1 MTVRRSASSIA
12 SGVRDLPIFA
22 GRPILIW
29 AALVIAAASIGTGGY
44 VILFGWTLS
53 DAFYMTMITL
63 TTVGFR
69 EVAEVTEGARLWTIL
84 IAMSGVG
91 LIFGFVGLV
100 AEAVVASATSGRR
113 EQRRMTDAIERL
125 EGHWIVCGY
134 GRVGSAVARELAA
147 EDQAVVVI
155 DPDGDSREQAR
166 RDRMLVVEDPGLG
179 DATDDAALRAA
190 GIDRARG
197 LVATTDSDGQN
208 VYVILSARTLNQGL
222 FIVGRASTDAAVEKL
237 SRAGADRVVSPY
249 QMAGRRLAALAL
261 RPRVVDFL
269 DAAVGGGVS
278 FALEEVEVGEDGPL
292 AGRSVG
298 DLEERE
304 VRVLAIVRD
313 GREQEPNPAS
323 DRKLEAGD
331 ILIVVG
337 PSERLDEIIR

>member
-1 MTVRRSASSIA
+1 MTVRRRASSIA
-12 SGVRDLPIFA
+12 SGMRDLPIA
-22 GRPILIW
+22 GRSILVW
-29 AALVIAAASIGTGGY
+29 AALVIAAASIGTVGY

-69 EVAEVTEGARLWTIL
+69 EVAEVGEGARLWTIL
-84 IAMSGVG
+84 LAMSGVG
-91 LIFGFVGLV
+91 LIFGFVGLL
-100 AEAVVASATSGRR
+100 AEALIASATSGRR
-113 EQRRMTDAIERL
+113 QQQRVTDAIERL

-134 GRVGSAVARELAA
+134 GRVGSAVASELTA

-155 DPDGDSREQAR
+155 DPDGNARERAQ
-166 RDRMLVVEDPGLG
+166 RDRMLVIPDPGLG

-222 FIVGRASTDAAVEKL
+222 FIVSRASTDAAIEKL
-237 SRAGADRVVSPY
+237 GRAGADRVVSPY

-269 DAAVGGGVS
+269 DAAIGGGVA
-278 FALEEVEVGEDGPL
+278 FALEEVEVVADGPL
-292 AGRSVG
+292 AGTSVG
-298 DLEERE
+298 DLDERQ
-304 VRVLAIVRD
+304 VRVLAIMRD
-313 GREQEPNPAS
+313 GREQEPNPGS
-323 DRKLEAGD
+323 DRMLEAGD
-331 ILIVVG
+331 VLIVVG

>member
-1 MTVRRSASSIA
+1 MTVRRSASTIA
-12 SGVRDLPIFA
+12 AGMRDLPIA
-22 GRPILIW
+22 GRSILVW
-29 AALVIAAASIGTGGY
+29 GALVIAAASIGTLGY

-69 EVAEVTEGARLWTIL
+69 EVAEVGEGARLWTIL

-100 AEAVVASATSGRR
+100 AEALVASATSGRR
-113 EQRRMTDAIERL
+113 QRRQMVDAIGRL

-155 DPDGDSREQAR
+155 HQDGDSRERAR
-166 RDRMLVVEDPGLG
+166 RDGMLVIEDPALG

-190 GIDRARG
+190 GIGRARG

-222 FIVGRASTDAAVEKL
+222 FIVGRASTDAAIEKL

-269 DAAVGGGVS
+269 DAAIGGGVS
-278 FALEEVEVGEDGPL
+278 FALEEVEVAEDGPL

-298 DLEERE
+298 DLDQRQG
-304 VRVLAIVRD
+304 RGLAIVRE
-313 GREQEPNPAS
+313 GRDHEPNPGS
-323 DRKLEAGD
+323 DRVLEAGD
-331 ILIVVG
+331 VLIVVG
-337 PSERLDEIIR
+337 PSERL